1 MPIRQQI
8 FALIVGIAISI
19 FIVEMVR
26 RKKLR
31 EEYSWLWLLTS
42 LGIIVLVIWYDL
54 LVFIT
59 DMIGAVLP
67 TTTLFVFGLLFLLLI
82 ALHYSVKISSLT
94 DQVRKL
100 AQKIAHLRI
109 FEDENGKMNLSL
121 MNIGGEALVVPQ
133 FTLYADTR
141 RGNRPSFT
149 DAAPPKIAEPLV
161 DYFVSCLD
169 ELGLSTSRGKFG
181 AHMLVEI
188 HNDGPVTILLDSRD
202 KF

>member
-31 EEYSWLWLLTS
+31 EEYSWLWLITS

-59 DMIGAVLP
+59 ELIGAVLP
-67 TTTLFVFGLLFLLLI
+67 TTTLFILSFLLLFLI
-82 ALHYSVKISSLT
+82 SLHYSVKISSLT

-100 AQKIAHLRI
+100 AQKIAILQS
-109 FEDENGKMNLSL
+109 E
-121 MNIGGEALVVPQ
+121 
-133 FTLYADTR
+133 
-141 RGNRPSFT
+141 
-149 DAAPPKIAEPLV
+149 
-161 DYFVSCLD
+161 LD
-169 ELGLSTSRGKFG
+169 EQRKTSQK
-181 AHMLVEI
+181 
-188 HNDGPVTILLDSRD
+188 
-202 KF
+202 K

>member
-59 DMIGAVLP
+59 EMIGAVLP

-100 AQKIAHLRI
+100 AQK
-109 FEDENGKMNLSL
+109 LSIL
-121 MNIGGEALVVPQ
+121 QSE
-133 FTLYADTR
+133 
-141 RGNRPSFT
+141 
-149 DAAPPKIAEPLV
+149 
-161 DYFVSCLD
+161 LD
-169 ELGLSTSRGKFG
+169 ERRAESGEKHHESTK
-181 AHMLVEI
+181 EI
-188 HNDGPVTILLDSRD
+188 DIQPQIHTDERR
-202 KF
+202 

>member
-100 AQKIAHLRI
+100 AQKLSILQS
-109 FEDENGKMNLSL
+109 ELDERRAER
-121 MNIGGEALVVPQ
+121 GE
-133 FTLYADTR
+133 R
-141 RGNRPSFT
+141 RGESRERR
-149 DAAPPKIAEPLV
+149 AE
-161 DYFVSCLD
+161 
-169 ELGLSTSRGKFG
+169 RGERRG
-181 AHMLVEI
+181 ESEERRA
-188 HNDGPVTILLDSRD
+188 
-202 KF
+202 

>member
-26 RKKLR
+26 RRKLR
-31 EEYSWLWLLTS
+31 EEYSWLWLLTGF
-42 LGIIVLVIWYDL
+42 GIVVLAVWYDL

-100 AQKIAHLRI
+100 AQKIAILQSEI
-109 FEDENGKMNLSL
+109 DERRAESGKKHHPST
-121 MNIGGEALVVPQ
+121 IVPPYGAGE
-133 FTLYADTR
+133 
-141 RGNRPSFT
+141 
-149 DAAPPKIAEPLV
+149 
-161 DYFVSCLD
+161 
-169 ELGLSTSRGKFG
+169 STK
-181 AHMLVEI
+181 V
-188 HNDGPVTILLDSRD
+188 
-202 KF
+202 

>member
-42 LGIIVLVIWYDL
+42 LSIIVLVIWYDL

-59 DMIGAVLP
+59 EMIGAVLP

-100 AQKIAHLRI
+100 AQ
-109 FEDENGKMNLSL
+109 ELSIL
-121 MNIGGEALVVPQ
+121 QSE
-133 FTLYADTR
+133 
-141 RGNRPSFT
+141 
-149 DAAPPKIAEPLV
+149 
-161 DYFVSCLD
+161 LD
-169 ELGLSTSRGKFG
+169 ERRAGSEERRETSRKYEKNRYS
-181 AHMLVEI
+181 ATDL
-188 HNDGPVTILLDSRD
+188 R
-202 KF
+202 